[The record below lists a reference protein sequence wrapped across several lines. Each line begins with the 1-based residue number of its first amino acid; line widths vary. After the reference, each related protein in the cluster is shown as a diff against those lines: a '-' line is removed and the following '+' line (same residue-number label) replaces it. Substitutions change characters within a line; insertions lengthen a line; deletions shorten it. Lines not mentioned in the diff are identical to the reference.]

1 MRRHATSLLIGLAA
15 LVVVT
20 VGVLAQEIEIVPRLT
35 GPAEP
40 MDSVPAPPVPDA
52 RTSDVRPMRSY
63 PEQPPVIPHSIEGY
77 QLTLGTNRCLEC
89 HRRQYTSLVGAP
101 MISITHFMDREQ
113 QMLADV
119 APRRYFCTACH
130 VPQTDARPLVDNT
143 YRDMLLLNPD
153 RGE

>member
-1 MRRHATSLLIGLAA
+1 MRRHATSFLIGLAA

-40 MDSVPAPPVPDA
+40 MESVPAPPIPD
-52 RTSDVRPMRSY
+52 TETFEVRPMRSY

-130 VPQTDARPLVDNT
+130 VPQTNAQPLVDNT
-143 YRDMLLLNPD
+143 YRDMLLLNPG